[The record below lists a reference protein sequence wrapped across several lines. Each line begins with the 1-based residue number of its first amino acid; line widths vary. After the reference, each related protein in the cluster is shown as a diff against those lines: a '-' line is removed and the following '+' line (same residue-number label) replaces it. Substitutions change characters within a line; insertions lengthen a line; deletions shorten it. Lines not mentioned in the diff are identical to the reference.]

1 VAFRRSRGVVE
12 GNHFRTHDAPHRRTG
27 LSAAAMLGTKWI
39 DRFQPAELVHDNRR
53 PPPNLIV
60 RSEVLFPGEIAKF
73 GDMQVPAPA
82 ASRDCDACSL

>member
-1 VAFRRSRGVVE
+1 
-12 GNHFRTHDAPHRRTG
+12 
-27 LSAAAMLGTKWI
+27 MLGTKWI

-73 GDMQVPAPA
+73 GDMQVPAAA
-82 ASRDCDACSL
+82 ASRDCDACSP